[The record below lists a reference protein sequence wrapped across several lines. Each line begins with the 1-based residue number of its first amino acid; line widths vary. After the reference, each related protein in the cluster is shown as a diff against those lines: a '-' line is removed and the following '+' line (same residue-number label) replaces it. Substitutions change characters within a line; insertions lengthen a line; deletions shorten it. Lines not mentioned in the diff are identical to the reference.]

1 MPRHGPLRPPMV
13 PPLWRGAV
21 DSRFRGNDGHRAC
34 RVQRCS
40 LRCRLGAYFS
50 LAGHPRV
57 AGARPLGGGTMKRLG
72 HPETAFPVGVE
83 YYRVPTPKQEC
94 WDGDFARLRAAGFR
108 IVRSHSYWNA
118 MEPRPG
124 QYELDDFDRLF
135 DLAARHDLSVWMD
148 IMLATHGACPEW
160 LMREYPDM
168 RVVNYRGQRAESFA
182 SGAYPQG
189 GAMHCYDHPAW
200 REYGGALIR
209 HVVQRYKDRPNLLI
223 WGLWDGINIISAWS
237 RITDGYPCYCDY
249 TIARYKAWL
258 RERYTLD
265 QLQRAAAAALPA
277 VGGRAAAA
285 VEQQRCG
292 DAALPGVSLS
302 ELGRS
307 SAMDGRRGRSPGPRA
322 RGARTRG
329 VVSAPVGRAVRRAR
343 G

>member
-1 MPRHGPLRPPMV
+1 
-13 PPLWRGAV
+13 
-21 DSRFRGNDGHRAC
+21 
-34 RVQRCS
+34 
-40 LRCRLGAYFS
+40 
-50 LAGHPRV
+50 
-57 AGARPLGGGTMKRLG
+57 MKRLG

-83 YYRVPTPKQEC
+83 YYRAPTPKQEC

-135 DLAARHDLSVWMD
+135 DLAAQHGLSVWMD

-160 LMREYPDM
+160 LSREYPDM

-200 REYGGALIR
+200 REYGGGLIR

-249 TIARYKAWL
+249 TIAKYKAWL

-265 QLQRAAAAALPA
+265 QLNERLLRRYRRWEDVQPPRSNNSVVEMLLYREFHYQNLVDHLQWMVGEVEALDPQHEVRAHGAWYPRPWDERCAPHVDSWGMSMPSSNLLTSADPRQAGGPGLQLRLVAQRRTDRALVA
-277 VGGRAAAA
+277 
-285 VEQQRCG
+285 
-292 DAALPGVSLS
+292 
-302 ELGRS
+302 
-307 SAMDGRRGRSPGPRA
+307 
-322 RGARTRG
+322 
-329 VVSAPVGRAVRRAR
+329 
-343 G
+343 

>member
-1 MPRHGPLRPPMV
+1 
-13 PPLWRGAV
+13 
-21 DSRFRGNDGHRAC
+21 
-34 RVQRCS
+34 
-40 LRCRLGAYFS
+40 
-50 LAGHPRV
+50 
-57 AGARPLGGGTMKRLG
+57 MKHLG

-83 YYRVPTPKQEC
+83 YYRAPTPKQEC

-135 DLAARHDLSVWMD
+135 DLAEHHGLSVWMD

-160 LMREYPDM
+160 LSREYPDM

-200 REYGGALIR
+200 REYGGGLIR

-265 QLQRAAAAALPA
+265 QLNERLLRRYRRWEDVQPPRSNQSVVEMLLYREFHYQNLVDHLQWMVGEVEALDPEREVRAHGAWYP
-277 VGGRAAAA
+277 
-285 VEQQRCG
+285 
-292 DAALPGVSLS
+292 
-302 ELGRS
+302 
-307 SAMDGRRGRSPGPRA
+307 RRGTSGARSTWIAGACPCPRA
-322 RGARTRG
+322 ICSLPRTRTSWQTERSASTGQG
-329 VVSAPVGRAVRRAR
+329 VWDGTGAGGTRRSMLACRREASSGISSPTRAS
-343 G
+343 